1 MFKHKQCNACINTI
15 STTCQL
21 KHIGYYIKFIK
32 KKISPVWGLAVDS
45 SQLTFVPTSKSSDK
59 N

>member
-21 KHIGYYIKFIK
+21 KHIGYYIKFIRK
-32 KKISPVWGLAVDS
+32 KLAPYGDWQS
-45 SQLTFVPTSKSSDK
+45 TLH